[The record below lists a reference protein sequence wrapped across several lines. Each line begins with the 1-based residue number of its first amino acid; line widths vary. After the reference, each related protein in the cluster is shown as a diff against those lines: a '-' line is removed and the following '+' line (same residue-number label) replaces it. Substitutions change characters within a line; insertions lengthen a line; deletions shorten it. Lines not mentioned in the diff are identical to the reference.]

1 MSVQFIELFVNKTDG
16 SGYTALTVRDDSF
29 GRREIDDKAFRLL
42 ARTDVESLSTVRA
55 DRVAGY
61 LRSR

>member
-16 SGYTALTVRDDSF
+16 SGYTALTARDDAF

-42 ARTDVESLSTVRA
+42 ARADVESLSTVRA